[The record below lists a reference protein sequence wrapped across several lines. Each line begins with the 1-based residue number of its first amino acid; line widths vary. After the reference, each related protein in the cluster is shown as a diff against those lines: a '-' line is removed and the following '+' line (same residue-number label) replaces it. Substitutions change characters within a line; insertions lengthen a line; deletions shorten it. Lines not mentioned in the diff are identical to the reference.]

1 MSTIAF
7 RNQGKSNGE
16 ICNNYPTVFEHGFV
30 GWGEQDGIYK
40 WFPYMGIFHGA
51 LTKEMNKRGFETYQL
66 FLKFFEYV
74 LKLITSPQYSC

>member
-7 RNQGKSNGE
+7 RNQGKSNGD

-40 WFPYMGIFHGA
+40 WAPYLGVFHRP
-51 LTKEMNKRGFETYQL
+51 LVKEHRNRGDEL
-66 FLKFFEYV
+66 
-74 LKLITSPQYSC
+74 